1 MGIADKNKIK
11 VAVIDMN
18 KGAANQGMR
27 GIQEILLRYQQDTG
41 IELRYDIF
49 DIRVTGDCPGL
60 DYDVYISSGGPG
72 SPYDGDGEQWE
83 QDFFNL
89 LGDLARHN
97 ELNALKKHAFLICH
111 SFQLACR
118 RFNVGQV
125 IRRRSP
131 AFGIFPVSLTDEGVD
146 DVIFSGLPNPF
157 FTVDSREWQVVN
169 PKDVLFSNENAS
181 VLALEK
187 ERPHVDL
194 ERCVMSVRF
203 TKEIV
208 GTQFHPEADPAGM
221 KIYLLQEDK
230 KKVIIDNHG
239 ELKYIDMLQS
249 LGDPDKLRLTQ
260 SMILPNFLNEA
271 LNAFQEA

>member
-1 MGIADKNKIK
+1 VGIADKNKIK

-18 KGAANQGMR
+18 KGAVNQGMR
-27 GIQEILLRYQQDTG
+27 GIQEILLRYQEDTG
-41 IELRYDIF
+41 IELLYDIF
-49 DIRVTGDCPGL
+49 DLRVTGDCPGL

-72 SPYDGDGEQWE
+72 SPYDGEGEQWE

-89 LGDLARHN
+89 LGDLTRYN
-97 ELNALKKHAFLICH
+97 ELNVLKKHAFLICH
-111 SFQLACR
+111 SFQMACR

-125 IRRRSP
+125 IKRRSP
-131 AFGIFPVSLTDEGVD
+131 AFGIFPVSLTAEGAG

-157 FTVDSREWQVVN
+157 FTVDSREWQVIN
-169 PKDVLFSNENAS
+169 PQDVLFSNEKAS

-194 ERCVMSVRF
+194 ERCVMAVRF
-203 TKEIV
+203 TREIV
-208 GTQFHPEADPAGM
+208 GTQFHPEADPSGM
-221 KIYLLQEDK
+221 KVYLLRKDK

-239 ELKYIDMLQS
+239 ELKYEDMLQS
-249 LGDPDKLRLTQ
+249 LDDPDKLRLTQ
-260 SMILPNFLNEA
+260 SMVLPNFLNEA